1 MLICPNLHNL
11 RKSWN
16 NKGITLIELILYTG
30 LLIVMLS
37 VFYELF
43 SLAGVQKL
51 REFTENE
58 LYMNGQRALF
68 EIQSTLK
75 QASVVDEPTL
85 GISSDT
91 LRLDGGTTIITVNAN
106 NELIKT
112 QGVVS
117 RPLTD
122 QNVLVDAVAFR
133 QVGPSTESPTV
144 EIELTLTGRR
154 PVEGRTRTETF
165 KSSIT
170 LR

>member
-30 LLIVMLS
+30 LLIVMMS

-43 SLAGVQKL
+43 SLAGVQKF

-58 LYMNGQRALF
+58 LYMNGQRAMF
-68 EIQSTLK
+68 EMQSTLK
-75 QASVVDEPTL
+75 QAAVIDEPAM

-91 LRLDGGTTIITVNAN
+91 LSLDGGTTTITVSESNA
-106 NELIKT
+106 LVKT
-112 QGVVS
+112 QGAVS
-117 RPLTD
+117 QPLTD
-122 QNVLVDAVAFR
+122 QYVIVNTITFR

-144 EIELTLTGRR
+144 EIELTLSGRR

-165 KSSIT
+165 TSSIT